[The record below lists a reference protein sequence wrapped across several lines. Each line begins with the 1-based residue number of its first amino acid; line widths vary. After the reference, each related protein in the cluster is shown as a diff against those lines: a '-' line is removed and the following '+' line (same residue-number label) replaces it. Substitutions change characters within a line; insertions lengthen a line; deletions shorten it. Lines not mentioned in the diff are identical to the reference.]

1 MSTIPRV
8 LSIVALVLLW
18 LILSTLFPPTI
29 VPGPV
34 PVVKAMWQNIQSG
47 QAFFHIYKTLLRVGL
62 GLILTMILGVA
73 AGTLMG
79 LYRKGE
85 AFLDAWVTVG
95 LTVPAIVYSIICLLW
110 FGLNDRAAIVAIG
123 TICISNRGDQRLAR
137 HQGHRHSTRQHGQR
151 ISHSEAAIVRKIIFP
166 QLVPHILGAMRYAL
180 GICWK
185 ICTTVE
191 LIGMSSGVGYMM
203 NYWFGLFSMTQVF
216 AWTLSFLLVMF
227 AIEYLLFKPVENRLT
242 RWRVGT
248 RSAAGRRVIAIRLQ
262 NVSKDFLAAE
272 WEAAARPRKCQF

>member
-1 MSTIPRV
+1 MSTTPRV
-8 LSIVALVLLW
+8 LSIAALLLIW
-18 LILSTLFPPTI
+18 VILSMLFPPSI

-47 QAFFHIYKTLLRVGL
+47 QAFYHIYKTLLRVGF
-62 GLILTMILGVA
+62 GLVLTMVLGIA
-73 AGTLMG
+73 AGTIMG

-110 FGLNDRAAIVAIG
+110 FGLNDRAAIIAIGVSAFPTVAIS
-123 TICISNRGDQRLAR
+123 IW
-137 HQGHRHSTRQHGQR
+137 QGIKGIDTQLVNMANAFHIPRN
-151 ISHSEAAIVRKIIFP
+151 AIVRKIVFP

-203 NYWFGLFSMTQVF
+203 SYWFGMFSMTQVF

-227 AIEYLLFKPVENRLT
+227 AIEYLLFKPVEKRLT
-242 RWRVGT
+242 RWR
-248 RSAAGRRVIAIRLQ
+248 AGVAIPLG
-262 NVSKDFLAAE
+262 A
-272 WEAAARPRKCQF
+272 

>member
-1 MSTIPRV
+1 MSTTPRV
-8 LSIVALVLLW
+8 LSITALLLIWVVL
-18 LILSTLFPPTI
+18 SMVFPPSI

-34 PVVKAMWQNIQSG
+34 PVGQAMWQNVQSG
-47 QAFFHIYKTLLRVGL
+47 QAFYHIYKTLLRVGF
-62 GLILTMILGVA
+62 GLVLTMILGIA
-73 AGTLMG
+73 AGTVMG
-79 LYRKGE
+79 LYRNGE
-85 AFLDAWVTVG
+85 AFLDSWVTVG

-110 FGLNDRAAIVAIG
+110 FGLNDRAAIMAIGVSAFPTVAIS
-123 TICISNRGDQRLAR
+123 IW
-137 HQGHRHSTRQHGQR
+137 QGIKGIDTQLVGMANAFHIPR
-151 ISHSEAAIVRKIIFP
+151 IAIVRKIVFP

-227 AIEYLLFKPVENRLT
+227 AIEYLFFKPVERRLT
-242 RWRVGT
+242 RWR
-248 RSAAGRRVIAIRLQ
+248 AGVAVPLG
-262 NVSKDFLAAE
+262 V
-272 WEAAARPRKCQF
+272 

>member
-1 MSTIPRV
+1 
-8 LSIVALVLLW
+8 
-18 LILSTLFPPTI
+18 
-29 VPGPV
+29 
-34 PVVKAMWQNIQSG
+34 
-47 QAFFHIYKTLLRVGL
+47 
-62 GLILTMILGVA
+62 MILGIG

-95 LTVPAIVYSIICLLW
+95 LTIPAIVYSIICLLW

-123 TICISNRGDQRLAR
+123 ISAFPTVAISVW
-137 HQGHRHSTRQHGQR
+137 QGIKGIDTQLVSMAVAFHIPRT
-151 ISHSEAAIVRKIIFP
+151 AILRKIIFP

-227 AIEYLLFKPVENRLT
+227 AIEYLLFKPVEHRLT
-242 RWRVGT
+242 RWRVGL
-248 RSAAGRRVIAIRLQ
+248 AGT
-262 NVSKDFLAAE
+262 LAAE
-272 WEAAARPRKCQF
+272 